1 MLRFLPWYNSHSRP
15 GAPYYRGFT
24 IAPRDTTLC
33 RTPLDEW
40 PDRQGRLP
48 DNTKHRQETDIHG
61 PDGIR
66 TDNCSRRA
74 AADPRLRP
82 RGHRDRPGATEVHY
96 SYVKLY
102 DTNSR
107 TNRYRSLHGRL
118 RNCASIPCRD
128 RLISILHIFKRGS
141 GPPSYSGVT
150 GGTFFGEKGAG
161 ASSWPFL
168 HLVPNLRMCGATP
181 PLPIC
186 LHGMMLSQRNDFTFL
201 LYDIDHCY
209 VVVRIFVV
217 VTLKVETL

>member
-128 RLISILHIFKRGS
+128 RLISILQIFKRALAPHLIQELPGALSS
-141 GPPSYSGVT
+141 GKKELGRQ
-150 GGTFFGEKGAG
+150 AG
-161 ASSWPFL
+161 HSS
-168 HLVPNLRMCGATP
+168 
-181 PLPIC
+181 I
-186 LHGMMLSQRNDFTFL
+186 
-201 LYDIDHCY
+201 
-209 VVVRIFVV
+209 
-217 VTLKVETL
+217 